1 MNLVAGGLFL
11 IDIGAVYFIVIV
23 REYIKKGYINKNEV
37 IVSKFLLVIMLVG
50 LILTVIGWGALM
62 SGMN

>member
-1 MNLVAGGLFL
+1 MNLVAGGLTL
-11 IDIGAVYFIVIV
+11 TGIGAVCFIVIF

-37 IVSKFLLVIMLVG
+37 IVSKFLLVIILVG
-50 LILTVIGWGALM
+50 LMLTVIGWAALM